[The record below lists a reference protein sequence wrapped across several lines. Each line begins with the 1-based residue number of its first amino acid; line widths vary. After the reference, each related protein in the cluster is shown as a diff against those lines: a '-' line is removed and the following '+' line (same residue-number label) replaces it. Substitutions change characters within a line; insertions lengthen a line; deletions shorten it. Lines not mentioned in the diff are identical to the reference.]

1 MAVDGKNPW
10 FLLISRRQPWKRKA
24 SGRSLFDPVRP
35 TSVLRIHPDRCDVPM
50 EILGIQWEISRILKW
65 MHVSTIFLAIWIGGI
80 SPYIAL
86 TWALYMVGHCRGV
99 TDLTSDDFWWVCW
112 MGQSLIPCCT
122 PHWHDPWGE
131 NSKRNGRDDLWTCTY
146 HHLSPS
152 WDVWCNKS
160 SNVEILATT
169 RILH

>member
-1 MAVDGKNPW
+1 MVKTHDFCWSPGASREKERRLGDP
-10 FLLISRRQPWKRKA
+10 FLTRYGPLAFFGFTQI
-24 SGRSLFDPVRP
+24 
-35 TSVLRIHPDRCDVPM
+35 DVPM
-50 EILGIQWEISRILKW
+50 EIVGIQWEISRILKW